1 MKFHTF
7 LRIFRSFPIFLYGES
22 YNLAS
27 FRFKLHIFVR
37 YIIQMGRFSSPN
49 QVFCMKYH
57 TLQSGETVNV
67 TGTVRIPDTPGW
79 RSIDMTGLGY
89 EPPYTPGWR
98 SINVT
103 GSVRTSIHSRLEVC
117 RHDRLGTNRL
127 TLQAGKVNRRAARY
141 EPPYTPGWRSIDVQL
156 GTNRLTLQARKVNRR
171 AARYELQKT
180 LPQQHLAV

>member
-103 GSVRTSIHSRLEVC
+103 GSVRTALLSRLE
-117 RHDRLGTNRL
+117 
-127 TLQAGKVNRRAARY
+127 
-141 EPPYTPGWRSIDVQL
+141 RSIDVQL
-156 GTNRLTLQARKVNRR
+156 GTNCRKLYHNSISPCDAPTCSAACKRHVNG
-171 AARYELQKT
+171 
-180 LPQQHLAV
+180 LAFTQPTGCV